1 MTMATDSTLTR
12 EQLSTLFLNTE
23 LGGNTRHLDHFSY
36 AQKGASTYSFGLV
49 QFDVGGNPQARRFL
63 RDNGFTDGD
72 IALLSQ
78 QGGLSTQQLAALD
91 AKLQAIPQAR
101 MDELTNAKL
110 DSAIERVDQAIAK
123 VRATNPAAADA
134 IAANP
139 ELQLAMADYDNQFGS
154 MGPQFIS
161 YLAGNA
167 ETLQGGTVQAGN
179 PPTRGDVQNFVDAT
193 KYGIQSQAAVAS
205 RDERFDRA
213 MVQIGITPT
222 HAPSHGSP
230 GTPAGNGVLVNGSKG
245 DEVQAMQQ
253 KLSDLGYL
261 GKDGKP
267 LVADGDFGPGTVEA
281 VKQFQRDHHLTVDG
295 KAGGATLGALEVA
308 TQQRAQAAEPT
319 MATPGHADNPRY
331 QQVVE
336 KLEALEEQ
344 RRQGGLSPLFN
355 DRSQLENAAGQVA
368 YESKLAG
375 MSQVDTVLARPDNQG
390 VFAVQGQL
398 GDPAMHRTY
407 VDLSRAVN
415 QNLQNSTRQS
425 QALDNELSQR
435 QTQEQI
441 QTQQSM
447 SR

>member
-1 MTMATDSTLTR
+1 MATDSTLTR

-78 QGGLSTQQLAALD
+78 QGGLSIQQLAALD

-407 VDLSRAVN
+407 VDLSQAVN
-415 QNLQNSTRQS
+415 QNLQDSTRQS

>member
-1 MTMATDSTLTR
+1 MATDSTLTR

-331 QQVVE
+331 QQVAE

-415 QNLQNSTRQS
+415 QNLQDSTRQS